1 MLESL
6 SRSKTYT
13 SAVGGNVW
21 LRLNR
26 GERRRLEPGDKI
38 SLLDASQYSGE
49 RHRQTK
55 WTFVDFGGAPE
66 QDDDQEFST
75 FSSFSPASGDEEG
88 GGRTLRL
95 PIDGSDKDGAEGTLL
110 KAIPEGGG
118 DSEPESSE
126 SDGGYSEDP
135 SHVPSEDEHQEI
147 ASGNASDSSNEYSLE
162 SVS

>member
-1 MLESL
+1 MSQQN
-6 SRSKTYT
+6 TPGF
-13 SAVGGNVW
+13 SAPAADVGKDDEQVEH
-21 LRLNR
+21 RATID
-26 GERRRLEPGDKI
+26 GDK
-38 SLLDASQYSGE
+38 
-49 RHRQTK
+49 
-55 WTFVDFGGAPE
+55 

-75 FSSFSPASGDEEG
+75 FSSFSPASGDDEG

-110 KAIPEGGG
+110 DGDSDSESSAEGGG